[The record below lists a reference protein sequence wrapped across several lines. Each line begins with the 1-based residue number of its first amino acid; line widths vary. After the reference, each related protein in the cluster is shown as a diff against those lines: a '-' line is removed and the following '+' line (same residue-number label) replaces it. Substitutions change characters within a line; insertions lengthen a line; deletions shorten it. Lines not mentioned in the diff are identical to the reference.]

1 MANIRMLD
9 VNGNPYNSFEG
20 QLALSHTYGSG
31 KEDSLENT
39 AWSVSDYLYGLQIDH
54 YASISMDKV
63 VRDFYGRILGRYDS
77 NQDVTRDFYGRIVS
91 KGDTSSGL

>member
-1 MANIRMLD
+1 
-9 VNGNPYNSFEG
+9 
-20 QLALSHTYGSG
+20 
-31 KEDSLENT
+31 
-39 AWSVSDYLYGLQIDH
+39 
-54 YASISMDKV
+54 MDKV